1 MPQVR
6 PEPREINNSNKI
18 IPPGRKDNQ
27 PKPRRKYI
35 AKNAITD
42 KIKVLNKRDISFVQS
57 HREKN

>member
-18 IPPGRKDNQ
+18 MPPGRKDNQ
-27 PKPRRKYI
+27 PKPRRKYT
-35 AKNAITD
+35 AKNAIAD
-42 KIKVLNKRDISFVQS
+42 KVKVLNNIDISFAQS